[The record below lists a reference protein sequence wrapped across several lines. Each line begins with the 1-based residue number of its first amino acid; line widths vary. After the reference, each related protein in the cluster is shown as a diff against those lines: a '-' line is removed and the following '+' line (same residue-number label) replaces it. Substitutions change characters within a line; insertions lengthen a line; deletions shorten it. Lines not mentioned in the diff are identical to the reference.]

1 MTAPHVPDVSGRFF
15 PGWIVVGAAF
25 ALLMANSGFIFY
37 GQAVYLDA
45 LTEERGFSTGAASA
59 GQSLVFVVG
68 GLAGPRIGRLIT
80 DRDVRLVVVGGLCL
94 SVIAVFLMGQVTEL
108 WQLYGV
114 DVILGVGFSAAGLVP
129 ATTVITRWFQTR
141 RSVAL
146 AVASTGLS
154 VGGLT
159 FTQLVGWWVRRDGIE
174 LATPWLALIFL
185 AATLPV
191 VPFLWPSPESRGI
204 LASGAVA
211 GASTTGALYREA
223 VRSRFFRAV
232 TAGYVLVLGMQVG
245 GISQLVKLG
254 NERGGSGTG
263 GTLIAGL
270 TIASVIARLIG
281 GVVADHR
288 PLVRLAVG
296 FASVQALGLFLLGN
310 VESAG
315 LLVASAVLF
324 GATIGNLLMLQ
335 PLLFA
340 DAMGARDYARIF
352 ALNQL
357 IVVAG
362 VASGPFLLGALRDA
376 RSYRLSYTVAAV
388 LCLAGTVVLSR
399 AGSTVAAREELWPDA
414 PAEVHPVVGG
424 AEAPMPDR

>member
-1 MTAPHVPDVSGRFF
+1 MTHTLEPESPPGRFF

-25 ALLMANSGFIFY
+25 VLLMANAGFIFY

-45 LTEERGFSTGAASA
+45 LTDERGFSTGAVSA
-59 GQSLVFVVG
+59 GQSIVFVVG
-68 GLAGPRIGRLIT
+68 GLIGPLIGRLIT
-80 DRDVRLVVVGGLCL
+80 ERDVRIVVTGGLFL
-94 SVIAVFLMGQVTEL
+94 SVGSVLLLGRVETL
-108 WQLYGV
+108 WQLYLV
-114 DVILGVGFSAAGLVP
+114 DAVLGVGFSAAGLVP
-129 ATTVITRWFQTR
+129 ATTVVTRWFETR

-146 AVASTGLS
+146 AIASTGLS

-159 FTQLVGWWVRRDGIE
+159 FTQLISWGVRRDG
-174 LATPWLALIFL
+174 LADATPWLALVFL

-191 VPFLWPSPESRGI
+191 VPFLWPSPESRGR

-211 GASTTGALYREA
+211 GTASIGARYDVA
-223 VRSRFFRAV
+223 VRSRFFVAV

-254 NERGGSGTG
+254 NERGGPGTG
-263 GTLIAGL
+263 GKLIAGL
-270 TIASVIARLIG
+270 TIASVVARLIG

-288 PLVRLAVG
+288 PLVRLTVG
-296 FASVQALGLFLLGN
+296 FGAVQATGLFLLGT
-310 VESAG
+310 VDSAG
-315 LLVASAVLF
+315 LLVLCAIVF

-340 DAMGARDYARIF
+340 EAMGARDYARIF

-362 VASGPFLLGALRDA
+362 VATGPFLLGALRDA
-376 RSYRLSYTVAAV
+376 QSYRLSYTVAAV
-388 LCLAGTVVLSR
+388 LCLTGTVVISR
-399 AGSTVAAREELWPDA
+399 AGSTATARRDLWPADA
-414 PAEVHPVVGG
+414 
-424 AEAPMPDR
+424 

>member
-1 MTAPHVPDVSGRFF
+1 MSSTADPTAGTDARFF

-25 ALLMANSGFIFY
+25 VLLMANSGFIFY

-45 LTEERGFSTGAASA
+45 LTSERGFSTGAASL

-68 GLAGPRIGRLIT
+68 GLVGPRIGRLIT
-80 DRDVRLVVVGGLCL
+80 DRDVRLVVLGGLVT
-94 SVIAVFLMGQVTEL
+94 SWVAVLLLGRVEEL
-108 WQLYGV
+108 WQLYAV
-114 DVILGVGFSAAGLVP
+114 DVVLGVGFSAAGLVP
-129 ATTVITRWFQTR
+129 ATTVVTRWFETR

-146 AVASTGLS
+146 AIASTGLS

-159 FTQLVGWWVRRDGIE
+159 FTQLLAWWIRRDGIE
-174 LATPWLALIFL
+174 LATPWLVVVW
-185 AATLPV
+185 AACTLPV
-191 VPFLWPSPESRGI
+191 VPLLWPSPEHRGV

-211 GASTTGALYREA
+211 GSAAMGVPYEVA
-223 VRSRFFRAV
+223 VRSRFFRMV

-245 GISQLVKLG
+245 GITHLVKLG
-254 NERGGSGTG
+254 NERAGDGTG
-263 GTLIAGL
+263 GRLIAGL

-281 GVVADHR
+281 GVVADRR

-296 FASVQALGLFLLGN
+296 FAATQAVALALLSQADSG
-310 VESAG
+310 A
-315 LLVASAVLF
+315 LLVLCAVLF
-324 GATIGNLLMLQ
+324 GATIGNILMLQ

-362 VASGPFLLGALRDA
+362 VALGPFLLGALHDA
-376 RSYRLSYTVAAV
+376 ASYTVSYLVGAALCVVGVV
-388 LCLAGTVVLSR
+388 LLSR
-399 AGSTVAAREELWPDA
+399 AGSTAAARAELGADRPV
-414 PAEVHPVVGG
+414 PA
-424 AEAPMPDR
+424 

>member
-1 MTAPHVPDVSGRFF
+1 MSSTAGTSEETSARFF

-25 ALLMANSGFIFY
+25 VLLMANSGFIFY

-45 LTEERGFSTGAASA
+45 LTSERGFSTGAASL

-80 DRDVRLVVVGGLCL
+80 DRDVRIVVLGGLVT
-94 SVIAVFLMGQVTEL
+94 SWVAVVLLGRVEEL
-108 WQLYGV
+108 WQLYAV
-114 DVILGVGFSAAGLVP
+114 NVLLGVGFSAAGLVP
-129 ATTVITRWFQTR
+129 ATTVVTRWFETR

-146 AVASTGLS
+146 AIASTGLS

-159 FTQLVGWWVRRDGIE
+159 FTQLVAWWIRRDGIE
-174 LATPWLALIFL
+174 LATPWLVVVW
-185 AATLPV
+185 AACTLPV
-191 VPFLWPSPESRGI
+191 VPLLWPSPEHRGV

-211 GASTTGALYREA
+211 GSAAMGVPYEVA
-223 VRSRFFRAV
+223 VRSRFFRMV

-245 GISQLVKLG
+245 GITHLVKLG
-254 NERGGSGTG
+254 NERAGDGTG
-263 GTLIAGL
+263 GRLIAGL
-270 TIASVIARLIG
+270 TIASVVARLIG
-281 GVVADHR
+281 GVVADRR

-296 FASVQALGLFLLGN
+296 FAATQAVALALLSQ
-310 VESAG
+310 VDSAA
-315 LLVASAVLF
+315 LLVLCAVLF
-324 GATIGNLLMLQ
+324 GATIGNILMLQ

-362 VASGPFLLGALRDA
+362 VALGPFLLGALHDA
-376 RSYRLSYTVAAV
+376 ASYTVSYLVGAALCAVGVV
-388 LCLAGTVVLSR
+388 LLSR
-399 AGSTVAAREELWPDA
+399 AGSTAAARAELGADRPV
-414 PAEVHPVVGG
+414 PA
-424 AEAPMPDR
+424 